1 MAVLSFNN
9 ILRTIIQQCKAPKG
23 NHTTILVTGA
33 PGGGKSACQMK
44 AARVLAEE
52 KGIPPERIVVFN
64 PSLRDPVDIM
74 GIPFKS
80 EDGTHSR
87 WLPPEEFWNLRD
99 GVGPCILV
107 LEELSDAPMA
117 MQNPLCRV
125 ILDRY
130 AGNLK
135 LSDELIILANGNRV
149 EDRSGANRLST
160 KLANRLCILEFK
172 ESVDDWVSWAKTDGD
187 IKQEVIT
194 FIQYRPNL
202 LSDFDPKRSVNPTP
216 RAWESVS
223 RVPEFD
229 DDPDGFLYFS
239 YVAGLVGEGAAH
251 EYCAY
256 RKIWRSLPDFDKLLA
271 DPEKYE
277 VPTDLAVLYAT
288 VLKLVSTITNKTPAK
303 DVDAA
308 LTYIN
313 RVAPDLKAMAIR
325 DMMSNK
331 DAFNAVVKSKM
342 FPILSKGLK
351 LGF

>member
-1 MAVLSFNN
+1 MAALSFNN
-9 ILRTIIQQCKAPKG
+9 IFRTTIQQCMAPGG
-23 NHTTILVTGA
+23 NSTTILAIGA
-33 PGGGKSACQMK
+33 PGGGKSAYQMK
-44 AARVLAEE
+44 AAHHIAKE
-52 KGIPPERIVVFN
+52 KGIPAERIVVFN

-99 GVGPCILV
+99 GVGPCILII
-107 LEELSDAPMA
+107 EELSDAPMA

-160 KLANRLCILEFK
+160 KLANRLCIIEFK
-172 ESVDDWVSWAKTDGD
+172 ESVDDWVAWAKGEGN
-187 IKQEVIT
+187 IKDEVVT

-223 RVPEFD
+223 RIPEFD
-229 DDPDGFLYFS
+229 DDKDGFLYFS

-256 RKIWRSLPDFDKLLA
+256 RKIWRSLPDFAKLLA
-271 DPEKYE
+271 DPMKYE
-277 VPTDLAVLYAT
+277 IPTDLAVLYAT
-288 VLKLVSTITNKTPAK
+288 VLKLVSTINSKTAPK

-313 RVAPDLKAMAIR
+313 RVAPDLKAMAIS
-325 DMMSNK
+325 DLMANPE
-331 DAFNAVVKSKM
+331 AFNVVVQSKV
-342 FPILSKGLK
+342 FVTLSKGLK